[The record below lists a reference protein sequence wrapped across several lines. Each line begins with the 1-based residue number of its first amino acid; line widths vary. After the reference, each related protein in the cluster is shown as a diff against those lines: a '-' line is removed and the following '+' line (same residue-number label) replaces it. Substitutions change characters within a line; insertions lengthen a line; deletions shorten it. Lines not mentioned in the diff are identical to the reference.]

1 MSKRAENE
9 KKTITK
15 SMKLSPDAVQYIEGE
30 AEKLN
35 MNFSQYMLDCVMHR
49 ECSITPE
56 ILCRLENII
65 EMCMSYIDND
75 KDSRKI
81 RREVNKLWECLK

>member
-1 MSKRAENE
+1 MSKRAENG

-49 ECSITPE
+49 ECSFVAHFPVLPVIALFFL
-56 ILCRLENII
+56 LCRNTMNVLSFKSQE
-65 EMCMSYIDND
+65 EG
-75 KDSRKI
+75 
-81 RREVNKLWECLK
+81 